1 MRFALTSC
9 SSPWISHARHVAS
22 VLLVGAVLSGCSLW
36 GGSSKPVP
44 ADLGPNVPVLGVN
57 HVWTARIGS
66 IAGLPLDMHVSGHV
80 VTLASADGVVVALD
94 ARSGA
99 DLWRTAL
106 GEPLSAGVGSDGKWT
121 AVVSRS
127 NALVVSFGV
136 SLCRRRHSQ
145 PPWLQETAFSSFLLT
160 GRFLPT
166 MQ

>member
-1 MRFALTSC
+1 M
-9 SSPWISHARHVAS
+9 
-22 VLLVGAVLSGCSLW
+22 
-36 GGSSKPVP
+36 P

-66 IAGLPLDMHVSGHV
+66 VAGLPLDMHVSGHV

-127 NALVVSFGV
+127 NALVVMESGRELWRQPLQTQTFTAPLVAGNRIFVLSADRSV
-136 SLCRRRHSQ
+136 S
-145 PPWLQETAFSSFLLT
+145 AYDAMT
-160 GRFLPT
+160 GRRLWIQSRPGEP
-166 MQ
+166 